1 TEYWDDVIPAVK
13 RARPDF
19 LFVAEAYWDLE
30 WELQQNGFDFC
41 YDKRLYDRL
50 EHENAE
56 SVRLHLCADAAYQNK
71 LLRFLENHDEPRAAS
86 AFPPAKERTAAVAT
100 STLTGARM
108 FHEGQFEG
116 RKVRLPVFLGRRPNE
131 PTDKDLRDFYRRL
144 LAAIDNAAFRQGD
157 WRLCER
163 TGWPDNSSFQN
174 IVAWT
179 WRLNDNRWLIVV
191 NLSDS
196 TCEARV
202 NLGWD
207 DIAGQ
212 WLLTD
217 RLAGVS
223 YERAGNDMSAEGLFV
238 ELGPWAY
245 HFLRFH
251 RTGT

>member
-1 TEYWDDVIPAVK
+1 
-13 RARPDF
+13 
-19 LFVAEAYWDLE
+19 
-30 WELQQNGFDFC
+30 
-41 YDKRLYDRL
+41 
-50 EHENAE
+50 
-56 SVRLHLCADAAYQNK
+56 
-71 LLRFLENHDEPRAAS
+71 
-86 AFPPAKERTAAVAT
+86 
-100 STLTGARM
+100 M

-131 PTDKDLRDFYRRL
+131 PTDKDLRDFYCRL

-179 WRLNDNRWLIVV
+179 WRFNDNRWLIVV

-207 DIAGQ
+207 DTAGQ